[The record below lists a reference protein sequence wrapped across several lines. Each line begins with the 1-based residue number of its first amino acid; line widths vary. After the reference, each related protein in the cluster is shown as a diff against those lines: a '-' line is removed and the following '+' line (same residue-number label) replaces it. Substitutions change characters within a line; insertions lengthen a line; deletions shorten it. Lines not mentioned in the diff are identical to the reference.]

1 MHKAVNVMFKHTCSY
16 ALALSILAM
25 SCQADELGV
34 TNLAGGDLNL
44 KQLAGHN
51 VYLADTAPELI
62 AAEKA
67 QLEPLHVVFTQKE
80 QAEIIVSTQYIAA
93 FSDLGGKLT
102 GDDAMKGDT
111 ISRFHL
117 KKLQCL
123 GSSGGG
129 LLARLITVPTAPS
142 GGSSTVVEQV
152 SNSQALSGHFI
163 PASTELAGILLE
175 IGIGIFSRSSSSE
188 PKPID
193 CEQTYTQCPLSF
205 NFCPFSEI
213 AVTTAEA
220 IDGKQDA
227 KRYRWVTYKKQA
239 NGVDGKQ
246 LLDKHIHFLQ
256 QEQAGKLQQEPLL
269 D

>member
-1 MHKAVNVMFKHTCSY
+1 MLKSHHFCAGIF
-16 ALALSILAM
+16 AILALT
-25 SCQADELGV
+25 CQADELNV
-34 TNLAGGDLNL
+34 TNFSGGSLDM
-44 KQLAGHN
+44 KQLAGHK
-51 VYLADTAPELI
+51 VYLADTSPALL
-62 AAEKA
+62 AAEKQ
-67 QLEPLHVVFTQKE
+67 QLSPYRVVFAPKE
-80 QAEIIVSTQYIAA
+80 QAEVTVSTQYIAA
-93 FSDLGGKLT
+93 FLDLGGKLT
-102 GDDAMKGDT
+102 GDDAMKGET

-129 LLARLITVPTAPS
+129 LLARLIISPT
-142 GGSSTVVEQV
+142 STAAGQTTIVEQV
-152 SNSQALSGHFI
+152 GTSQALSGHPI

-175 IGIGIFSRSSSSE
+175 IGFDLFSRSSGSE

-220 IDGKQDA
+220 MGGKLDTR
-227 KRYRWVTYKKQA
+227 RYRWVTYKRQA

-246 LLDKHIHFLQ
+246 LLDRHIHFLQ
-256 QEQAGKLQQEPLL
+256 QEPAGKAQQEPLL

>member
-1 MHKAVNVMFKHTCSY
+1 MQKSHFFLAAAVSV
-16 ALALSILAM
+16 LAL
-25 SCQADELGV
+25 SCQADELSV
-34 TNLAGGDLNL
+34 TNFAGGDLNL

-51 VYLADTAPELI
+51 VYLADTSPELI
-62 AAEKA
+62 AAEKV
-67 QLEPLHVVFTQKE
+67 QLAPYHVVFNPKE
-80 QAEIIVSTQYIAA
+80 QAEVAVSTQYIAA
-93 FSDLGGKLT
+93 FSDLGGKLS
-102 GDDAMKGDT
+102 GDDSIKGDT

-129 LLARLITVPTAPS
+129 LLARLITVPAAPS
-142 GGSSTVVEQV
+142 GGTSTVVEQV
-152 SNSQALSGHFI
+152 SNSQALSGHPI

-175 IGIGIFSRSSSSE
+175 VGIGMFLRSSDSE

-220 IDGKQDA
+220 MGGKQDA

-256 QEQAGKLQQEPLL
+256 QEQAGKPQQEPLL